1 MKSSVDL
8 LHARAV
14 AAGQSGTQVSVTP
27 RRAKWEYVG
36 FSVRQIARGD
46 TWRGRTG
53 RHEACLVLLSGLVSV
68 SWSPDQRRP
77 LRVGPRRDVFTDYPH
92 AVYLPPG
99 TTFEV
104 RATQRTEIAECSSP
118 STRRFPPREIR
129 PEDCG
134 LEVRGGGNATR
145 QIIDILPPAAAA
157 DRLLVCEVLTPAGNW
172 SSYPPHKHDRH
183 APPVEA
189 DLEETYYYRFSG
201 PDGYGIQRLYTA
213 DGRSDQ
219 TLTVTDGD
227 VVIVRD
233 GYHPFVAAPGFDAY
247 YLNTLAGSVRSM
259 AATDDP
265 RYAHLRASWPP
276 PDPRVPMIPRPAA
289 ASPAAGPAAA
299 LNAGEE
305 AVRRSPG
312 GGGLPGSL

>member
-1 MKSSVDL
+1 MRNVKNAKNVKNTKRPAPL
-8 LHARAV
+8 LHSRAV
-14 AAGQSGTQVSVTP
+14 ATGRTGTQVSVTP
-27 RRAKWEYVG
+27 RQAKWDYVG

-46 TWRGRTG
+46 TWSGRTG
-53 RHEACLVLLSGLVSV
+53 RHEACLVLLSGLAAV
-68 SWSPDQRRP
+68 SWSPDQHRAVR
-77 LRVGPRRDVFTDYPH
+77 LGPRRDVFTDYPH

-99 TTFEV
+99 TAFEV
-104 RATQRTEIAECSSP
+104 RATERTEIAECRSP

-189 DLEETYYYRFSG
+189 DLDETYYYRFSG

-219 TLTVTDGD
+219 TLRVTDGD
-227 VVIVRD
+227 LVIVHD

-247 YLNTLAGSVRSM
+247 YLNTLAGSFRSM
-259 AATDDP
+259 AATD
-265 RYAHLRASWPP
+265 SGC
-276 PDPRVPMIPRPAA
+276 A
-289 ASPAAGPAAA
+289 ASLAA
-299 LNAGEE
+299 
-305 AVRRSPG
+305 
-312 GGGLPGSL
+312 